1 MEFEEQ
7 PKQFR
12 TTVTKSRQEE
22 DSMKR
27 NQYLGQ
33 MMEQLL
39 ELLAKAK
46 TDEGRDA
53 LIKAFD
59 LTVNHR

>member
-1 MEFEEQ
+1 
-7 PKQFR
+7 
-12 TTVTKSRQEE
+12 
-22 DSMKR
+22 MKR
-27 NQYLGQ
+27 DQYLGQ
-33 MMEQLL
+33 MIEQLL

-46 TDEGRDA
+46 TDEERDA